1 MHQSYPA
8 DLYKSVC
15 NLQLEASR
23 QKTNLILE
31 MKGTCHPITK
41 YYNASLGIKKCAAQL
56 QVLYSLARVGFN
68 LAPLCREG
76 SGGSRIL
83 S

>member
-41 YYNASLGIKKCAAQL
+41 YYNASLGG
-56 QVLYSLARVGFN
+56 RVFCYMFGVFST
-68 LAPLCREG
+68 LGLG
-76 SGGSRIL
+76 L
-83 S
+83 VKDVY